1 MRAGEFEPRDDALF
15 CRALV
20 MKRLIECVPNFSEG
34 RATGVIDAVAEA
46 MSTILGAAVLDRHS
60 DRDHNRSVIT
70 LAGEPAAVL
79 EAALSGVGV
88 AATLIDLTQHSG
100 VHPRIG
106 ATDVLPFVPIAG
118 ITLGECAALAH
129 QAGREIW
136 SRFAIPVYF
145 YEAAAL
151 RPERVRLEN
160 IRRGQFEGLRED
172 APRNAQ
178 RTPDIG
184 GPALHPTA
192 GAVAVGARKLLIAYN
207 INLTAAADA
216 AGISIAKEIAR
227 EIRSSNGGLPAV
239 KAMGVALRERNLAQV
254 SINLTD
260 FEITP
265 LHRVFEAVRRGA
277 VRRGCDIAGSEIVG
291 LVPARALEMTGGCDL
306 RLEHFAPEQVLEN
319 RLEAALTMKP
329 MRASMYGEAY
339 EEARLERNRA
349 GAAPVLPKATL
360 RET

>member
-1 MRAGEFEPRDDALF
+1 
-15 CRALV
+15 

-34 RATGVIDAVAEA
+34 RALGVIDALTEA
-46 MSTILGAAVLDRHS
+46 MSAIPGCAVLDRHS

-70 LAGEPAAVL
+70 LAGEPEAVL
-79 EAALSGVGV
+79 EAALRGVGA
-88 AATLIDLTQHSG
+88 AATLIDLTRHAG

-118 ITLGECAALAH
+118 ITLEECTDLAH
-129 QAGREIW
+129 RAGREIW

-172 APRNAQ
+172 APRKAE
-178 RTPDIG
+178 RAPDIG

-192 GAVAVGARKLLIAYN
+192 GAVAVGVRKVLIAYN

-216 AGISIAKEIAR
+216 AGVSIAKEIAR
-227 EIRSSNGGLPAV
+227 EIRAANGGLPAV
-239 KAMGVALRERNLAQV
+239 KAIGVALRERNLAQV

-260 FEITP
+260 FETTP
-265 LHRVFEAVRRGA
+265 LQRVFEVVRRA
-277 VRRGCDIAGSEIVG
+277 ALRRGCDIAGSEIVG
-291 LVPARALEMTGGCDL
+291 LAPAKALEMTGGCNL
-306 RLEHFAPEQVLEN
+306 RLEHFTPEQVLEN
-319 RLEAALTMKP
+319 RLAAALTMQP
-329 MRASMYGEAY
+329 LRASMYEEAY
-339 EEARLERNRA
+339 EEARVEGNSA
-349 GAAPVLPKATL
+349 GAGPLLPKATL
-360 RET
+360 RETLE

>member
-1 MRAGEFEPRDDALF
+1 
-15 CRALV
+15 

-34 RATGVIDAVAEA
+34 RAPAVIDGLAEA
-46 MSTILGAAVLDRHS
+46 MSVIPGCAVLDRHS

-70 LAGEPAAVL
+70 VAGEPEAVL
-79 EAALSGVGV
+79 EAALCGVEA
-88 AATLIDLTQHSG
+88 AATLIDLTRHSG

-118 ITLGECAALAH
+118 TTLEDCTALAH
-129 QAGREIW
+129 RAGRRIW
-136 SRFAIPVYF
+136 SQFKIPVYF

-172 APRNAQ
+172 APRNAE
-178 RTPDIG
+178 RAPDIG

-207 INLTAAADA
+207 IQLTAAADA
-216 AGISIAKEIAR
+216 AGVSIAKEIAR

-265 LHRVFEAVRRGA
+265 LHCVFEAVRLGA
-277 VRRGCDIAGSEIVG
+277 LRRGCDVAGTEIVG
-291 LVPARALEMTGGCDL
+291 LAPARSLEVPGGCDL
-306 RLEHFAPEQVLEN
+306 RLEHFGPEQVLEN
-319 RLEAALTMKP
+319 RLQAALTSKP
-329 MRASMYGEAY
+329 LRASMYEEAY
-339 EEARLERNRA
+339 EEARVEGKVGP
-349 GAAPVLPKATL
+349 GALVPKATS

>member
-1 MRAGEFEPRDDALF
+1 
-15 CRALV
+15 

-46 MSTILGAAVLDRHS
+46 MSAVCGSAVLDRHS

-70 LAGEPAAVL
+70 LAGEPEAVL
-79 EAALSGVGV
+79 EAALRGVGV
-88 AATLIDLTQHSG
+88 AATLIDLTRHAG

-118 ITLGECAALAH
+118 ITLEECAALAH
-129 QAGREIW
+129 HAGREIW

-145 YEAAAL
+145 YEAAAM

-160 IRRGQFEGLRED
+160 IRRGQFESLRED

-178 RTPDIG
+178 RAPDVG

-216 AGISIAKEIAR
+216 AGVSIAKEIAR

-265 LHRVFEAVRRGA
+265 LHRVFEAVRRAA

-291 LVPARALEMTGGCDL
+291 LAPVRALEMTGGCDL

-319 RLEAALTMKP
+319 RLAEALTMKP
-329 MRASMYGEAY
+329 LRASMYEAAY
-339 EEARLERNRA
+339 EEARMERNSG
-349 GAAPVLPKATL
+349 GAAPVLPKATP